1 MDSDRETCHWTQKG
15 MAKSSMWNEKL
26 AKGDYNTELLQ
37 WDFEDKN
44 LDKREDARIE
54 IKRMRA

>member
-1 MDSDRETCHWTQKG
+1 MDSDRVTCHWTQKE

-37 WDFEDKN
+37 WDFEDKIQTKEKI
-44 LDKREDARIE
+44 LELK
-54 IKRMRA
+54 